1 MSNYIGDHVVEKE
14 FVEKIKKAMDSGKE
28 RKFLES
34 VELAIN
40 LKDIDLTNPKNR
52 INEEVL
58 LPHGRGKDIKIGV
71 FGSGELA
78 VKARKTADLVILAE
92 ELDTIAGDKKAAKQM
107 VIEHD
112 FFIAEAPLMPV
123 IGKRLGIFLGSR
135 GKMPKPIPPQADP
148 APIVKNLR
156 STVRLRS
163 KERKTFHVPIGSKTM
178 KPEDIA
184 ENLEVILK
192 RLESKLD
199 RGRMNIRS
207 IYLKTTM
214 GPSVRIM

>member
-1 MSNYIGDHVVEKE
+1 VAEKE
-14 FVEKIKKAMDSGKE
+14 LIEKIQKAIESSKE

-34 VELAIN
+34 VEAAIN
-40 LKDIDLTNPKNR
+40 LKDVDLSNPKNR

-58 LPHGRGKDIKIGV
+58 LPNGRGKNIKIGV

-78 VKARKTADLVILAE
+78 VKARKAADLVILSE
-92 ELDTIAGDKKAAKQM
+92 ELDTLADDKKAAKKM
-107 VIEHD
+107 VIDHD
-112 FFIAEAPLMPV
+112 FFIAEAPLMPI
-123 IGKRLGIFLGSR
+123 IGKRLGIFLGTR
-135 GKMPKPIPPQADP
+135 GKMPKPIPPQVDP

-178 KPEDIA
+178 KAEEIA

-199 RGRMNIRS
+199 RGRMNIHS
-207 IYLKTTM
+207 IYVKTTM
-214 GPSVRIM
+214 GPSIRII